1 MISENIFFLNMIS
14 PMIFIPLF
22 LYKIKN
28 KVFSKLVWFGFD
40 QQVYIIYKLQ
50 SLFYGR
56 FQGDVIE
63 V

>member
-1 MISENIFFLNMIS
+1 
-14 PMIFIPLF
+14 MIFIPLF